1 MDRSYPFFWT
11 RLKGLP
17 LMGLRIVV
25 ALGGN
30 AITQPDEVC
39 RVEQQ
44 FATSR
49 ATARALAD
57 LIEQEHS
64 LVITHGNGPQIGN
77 FLLRNEAAANRIYPL
92 PMEVAVAHV
101 QGGMGFM
108 IAETLTN
115 ELMLRNID
123 RPVTGLITMIEVDSR
138 DPSFADPT
146 KPIGRTLTKAEA
158 DRFAGEEG
166 WRIREV
172 AKGKYRRVVA
182 SPIPVRIVEQD
193 IIGRCVQAGD
203 IVVVCGGGGIPVV
216 RRDDGS
222 LQGVPAVIDKDFASA
237 LLAAK
242 IDADAML
249 ILTNIERVCLDFGKP
264 GQREIER
271 MSVDEA
277 QTHMDAG
284 QFPAGS
290 MGPKI
295 TAAINFLNA
304 STHDEARVIIGPLAQ
319 ATEAVQ
325 GNVGTTIS
333 KQ

>member
-1 MDRSYPFFWT
+1 
-11 RLKGLP
+11 
-17 LMGLRIVV
+17 MGLRIVV

-30 AITQPDEVC
+30 AITQPNEVG

-44 FATSR
+44 FANSR

-57 LIEQEHS
+57 LIEQGHT

-115 ELMLRNID
+115 ELMRRNIK

-172 AKGKYRRVVA
+172 AEGKFRRVVP
-182 SPIPVRIVEQD
+182 SPLPVRIIEQD
-193 IIGRCVQAGD
+193 IISRCVGAGD
-203 IVVVCGGGGIPVV
+203 LVVVCGGGGIPVV
-216 RRDDGS
+216 RRDDGL

-242 IDADAML
+242 IGADAML
-249 ILTNIERVCLDFGKP
+249 ILTNVDRVCIDFGKP

-277 QTHMDAG
+277 QAYMDVG

-290 MGPKI
+290 MRPKVQ
-295 TAAINFLNA
+295 AAINFLNA
-304 STHDEARVIIGPLAQ
+304 SAHDDARVVIGPLAK
-319 ATEAVQ
+319 ATEAVK
-325 GNVGTTIS
+325 GDVGTTIS